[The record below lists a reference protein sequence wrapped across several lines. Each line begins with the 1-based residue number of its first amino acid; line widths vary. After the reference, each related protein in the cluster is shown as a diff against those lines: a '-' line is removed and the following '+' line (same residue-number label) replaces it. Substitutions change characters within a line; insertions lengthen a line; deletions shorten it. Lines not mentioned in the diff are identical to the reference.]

1 MEVVS
6 NVQAG
11 GQESEQGTRE
21 QREVTDRRE
30 VAL

>member
-1 MEVVS
+1 MEVVI
-6 NVQAG
+6 NIRAG
-11 GQESEQGTRE
+11 CQESEQGTWE